1 MYYRVNNHESCLVDE
16 INDILPGSYKG
27 QTYLRT
33 QNISKIDEGRHVMSL
48 YFLYAPST
56 HYSFKLSSKT
66 KLYKNMKYIQRYIKI
81 YERTDFQ
88 TMMSMQ

>member
-16 INDILPGSYKG
+16 INDILPGSDKG

-33 QNISKIDEGRHVMSL
+33 QNISKIDEGGMSCPYIFSML
-48 YFLYAPST
+48 HPPTIPL
-56 HYSFKLSSKT
+56 KLSSKT
-66 KLYKNMKYIQRYIKI
+66 KLYKNMKYIQRNIKI